1 MRFSGVLY
9 QREAVVFFQET
20 VLRAWKEVDD
30 ALTAYRE
37 AQHPRADLGRSVTE
51 DQAALQA
58 ATERYSEGAIDF
70 LNIVTTQAQLL
81 QSENDLAV
89 EAAVA
94 GAPPILLHGALSD
107 YRNWQPQIAEFS
119 VGRGRIDQ

>member
-70 LNIVTTQAQLL
+70 LNIVTTHKPSCCRAKM
-81 QSENDLAV
+81 
-89 EAAVA
+89 
-94 GAPPILLHGALSD
+94 ILLSKRRWPALHLFC
-107 YRNWQPQIAEFS
+107 YTAL
-119 VGRGRIDQ
+119 